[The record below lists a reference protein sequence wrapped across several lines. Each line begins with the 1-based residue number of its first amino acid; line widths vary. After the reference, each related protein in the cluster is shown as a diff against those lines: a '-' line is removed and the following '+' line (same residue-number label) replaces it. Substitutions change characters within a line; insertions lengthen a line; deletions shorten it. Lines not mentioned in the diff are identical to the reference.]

1 MLYKLILGPLELL
14 FDVIYDWAMQLI
26 HNPGLS
32 IIFLS
37 LAINLLVLPLY
48 KRADAVQE
56 EERQTAKR
64 LKPGIDHI
72 KKVFKGDER
81 VMILQTY
88 YRQNNYRPYYALKG
102 TLSLLLEIPF
112 FIAAYN
118 YLSHCTL
125 IQGVS
130 FGPIADLGA
139 PDGLLKIGGT
149 AINLLPILMTLI
161 NIISGAIYTK
171 GMPLKSKIQLYG
183 MALIFLVLLYDSPAG
198 LVFYWTLNNLFSL
211 GKNIVWKIRPPKVKP
226 EKEIDPAKVKT
237 AKSIFIGACLTLTV
251 LLGVLI
257 PTAIIKSSPG
267 EFVDAAAAAN
277 PLRYVLHTL
286 LLAAGTFLIWFRV
299 YYQLARKSSR
309 PKYALAAAVLAL
321 CAVINFMFFGK
332 EYGNLSSILRYDL
345 PLGIKV
351 SDALLNAGVL
361 VLAATA
367 AWLLWKKKDKIL
379 SVVCIAAAIAIACMA
394 GMNAVEINGKYKE
407 LEKAAASQVSDEKPT
422 FSLDKKGKNVVVLMM
437 DRAINGLVPYI
448 FEEIPELKDK
458 YTGFTYYPNTLSF
471 GGHTN
476 VASPAL
482 FGGYDYTPEEI
493 QKRDDVYLEDKQ
505 NESLKIMP
513 VNFMN
518 SGFEVTVNDP
528 TYANYYWTP
537 DLSIY
542 DDYPAIRRFNTE
554 GAFTENKQAIREKQE
569 HLRTRNLFCYSLMRS
584 NPVALHPLLY
594 DTGRYNEAATLKKS
608 GQAETA
614 DTDTTPAEE
623 TAPNEDAEQGE
634 NTEQSEDAAQTED
647 TDQAGN
653 EETET
658 DAEETEEDSWSD
670 EEGQEREDGGDDG
683 EVDYR
688 LEPYWALKNLSFM
701 TQVTDEGKNT
711 FLMMCN
717 NLTHEIFNIQGPAY
731 DPTIEDPASTWDEEH
746 QTRTS
751 WDGKEIP
758 MDTGWRQAHY
768 SCNACAFIVI
778 GQWLDYLKEQGV
790 YDNTRIIIVAD
801 HGNNLGYFDLQL
813 QEGECPQ
820 WLDMMMYNPL
830 LFVKDFGET
839 GELKINHDF
848 MTNADTPYLAFKG
861 LVENPENPFL
871 GTPMTDEAKNA
882 EEFHIMETNWHTDEN
897 DGTTFEDPQI
907 LILKNKNVLDRNNWS
922 IAE

>member
-14 FDVIYDWAMQLI
+14 FDVVYDWAVQLLR
-26 HNPGLS
+26 NPGLS

-56 EERQTAKR
+56 EERQTALR
-64 LKPGIDHI
+64 LKSGIDHI
-72 KKVFKGDER
+72 KKTFKGDER
-81 VMILQTY
+81 VMLLQTY
-88 YRQNNYRPYYALKG
+88 YRQNGYKPYYALKG

-118 YLSHCTL
+118 YLSHCPL

-130 FGPIADLGA
+130 FGPIANLGA
-139 PDGLLKIGGT
+139 PDGLIHIFGLT
-149 AINLLPILMTLI
+149 INLLPVLMTVI
-161 NIISGAIYTK
+161 NIVSGAIYTK
-171 GMPLKSKIQLYG
+171 GMPVRAKIQLYG
-183 MALIFLVLLYDSPAG
+183 MALVFLVLLYDSPAG

-211 GKNIVWKIRPPKVKP
+211 GKNIVWKVWPPKEKP
-226 EKEIDPAKVKT
+226 EKEISKAKVKT
-237 AKSIFIGACLTLTV
+237 AKGIFIGACLTLTV
-251 LLGVLI
+251 LMGLLI
-257 PTAIIKSSPG
+257 PTAVIKSSPG

-286 LLAAGTFLIWFRV
+286 LLAAGTFLIWFNV
-299 YYQLARKSSR
+299 YYRLAKKSAR
-309 PKYALAAAVLAL
+309 PKYALVTAILAIGAV
-321 CAVINFMFFGK
+321 VNFMFFGK
-332 EYGNLSSILRYDL
+332 EYGNLSSILKYDL

-361 VLAATA
+361 ILTGTA
-367 AWLLWKKKDKIL
+367 VWFLWKKKDKIL
-379 SVVCIAAAIAIACMA
+379 SVVCVAAAIAIACMS
-394 GMNAVEINGKYKE
+394 GMNAIEINNKYRE
-407 LEKAAASQVSDEKPT
+407 LEKASATQVSDEKPT

-437 DRAINGLVPYI
+437 DRAVNGLVPYI
-448 FEEIPELKDK
+448 FEEMPELKEK
-458 YTGFTYYPNTLSF
+458 FSGFTYYPNPLSF

-482 FGGYDYTPEEI
+482 FGGYDYTPDEI

-513 VNFMN
+513 LNFLD
-518 SGFEVTVNDP
+518 SGFEVTVCDP

-542 DDYPAIRRFNTE
+542 NDYPEIRKFNTE

-594 DTGRYNEAATLKKS
+594 NEGSYNEAATLTRLIS
-608 GQAETA
+608 NTAETKA
-614 DTDTTPAEE
+614 
-623 TAPNEDAEQGE
+623 
-634 NTEQSEDAAQTED
+634 
-647 TDQAGN
+647 
-653 EETET
+653 TET
-658 DAEETEEDSWSD
+658 ITTTEVATTEGQNAADVIPSEVEGSPSESSSDGATTEGDPESNTDSWSD
-670 EEGQEREDGGDDG
+670 EEGQEREGDSDTD
-683 EVDYR
+683 VDYR
-688 LEPYWALKNLSFM
+688 LESYWALKNLPFM

-717 NLTHEIFNIQGPAY
+717 NLTHEVFNIQGPAY
-731 DPTIEDPASTWDEEH
+731 DPTIEDPSSTWDADH
-746 QTRTS
+746 PVRTS
-751 WDGKEIP
+751 WDGKEIRLE
-758 MDTGWRQAHY
+758 TGWQQAHY

-778 GQWLDYLKEQGV
+778 GQWLDALKEAGV

-801 HGNNLGYFDLQL
+801 HGKDLGYFNLQL
-813 QEGECPQ
+813 QKEACPE

-839 GELKINHDF
+839 GEIKINTDF
-848 MTNADTPYLAFKG
+848 MTNADTSYLAFKG
-861 LVENPENPFL
+861 LVENPQNPFL
-871 GTPMTDEAKNA
+871 NKPMTDEAKNA
-882 EEFHIMETNWHTDEN
+882 EEFRVMETNWHTDEN
-897 DGTTFEDPQI
+897 DGTTFEDPQY
-907 LILKNKNVLDRNNWS
+907 LVLKNKNVLDINNWS

>member
-56 EERQTAKR
+56 EERETAKR

-88 YRQNNYRPYYALKG
+88 YRQNNYKPYYALKG

-118 YLSHCTL
+118 YLSHCSL

-139 PDGLLKIGGT
+139 PDGLLKIGGLT
-149 AINLLPILMTLI
+149 INLLPVLMTVI
-161 NIISGAIYTK
+161 NIVSGAIYTK

-211 GKNIVWKIRPPKVKP
+211 GKNIVWKIRPPKVRE
-226 EKEIDPAKVKT
+226 EKEVNPAKVRT
-237 AKSIFIGACLTLTV
+237 AKSIFTGACLTLTV
-251 LLGVLI
+251 LLGLLI

-277 PLRYVLHTL
+277 PLRYVLHAL
-286 LLAAGTFLIWFRV
+286 LLAAGTFLIWFHV
-299 YYQLARKSSR
+299 YYRLARKSAR
-309 PKYALAAAVLAL
+309 PKYALFAAILAL

-345 PLGIKV
+345 PLGIRV

-361 VLAATA
+361 VLTGTA

-379 SVVCIAAAIAIACMA
+379 SVICIAAAIAIACMA
-394 GMNAVEINGKYKE
+394 GMNAIEINGKYKE
-407 LEKAAASQVSDEKPT
+407 LEKAAATQVSEEKPT

-437 DRAINGLVPYI
+437 DRAINSFVPYI
-448 FEEIPELKDK
+448 FEEIPELKGQF
-458 YTGFTYYPNTLSF
+458 TGFTYYPNTLSF

-476 VASPAL
+476 VALPAL
-482 FGGYDYTPEEI
+482 MGGYEYTPDEL
-493 QKRDDVYLEDKQ
+493 QKRDDVPLEEKH
-505 NESLKIMP
+505 NEALKIMP
-513 VNFMN
+513 VNFLN

-537 DLSIY
+537 DLSVY
-542 DDYPAIRRFNTE
+542 NDYPAIRRFNTE

-584 NPVALHPLLY
+584 NPVCLHPLLY
-594 DTGRYNEAATLKKS
+594 NGGSYNEAATLKKT
-608 GQAETA
+608 GQEEAAE
-614 DTDTTPAEE
+614 DQQTT
-623 TAPNEDAEQGE
+623 Q
-634 NTEQSEDAAQTED
+634 TEQ
-647 TDQAGN
+647 
-653 EETET
+653 TET
-658 DAEETEEDSWSD
+658 TEQTEDSWSD
-670 EEGQEREDGGDDG
+670 DEGQERAGGGDG
-683 EVDYR
+683 EIDYR
-688 LEPYWALKNLSFM
+688 LEAYWALKNLPFM

-711 FLMMCN
+711 FLLMCN
-717 NLTHEIFNIQGPAY
+717 NLTHEVFNIQGPAY
-731 DPTIEDPASTWDEEH
+731 DPTIEDPNSTWDAEH

-768 SCNACAFIVI
+768 SCNACAFKII
-778 GQWLDYLKEQGV
+778 GQWLEYLKEQGV

-801 HGNNLGYFDLQL
+801 HGNNLGYFGLQL
-813 QEGECPQ
+813 QEGEDCPQ

-830 LFVKDFGET
+830 LLVKDFGET
-839 GELKINHDF
+839 GDIKTSTDF
-848 MTNADTPYLAFKG
+848 MTNADTPFLAFKG
-861 LVENPENPFL
+861 LISNPENPFL
-871 GTPMTDEAKNA
+871 NTSLTDEAKGA
-882 EEFHIMETNWHTDEN
+882 ETFRIMETNWRTDEN
-897 DGTTFEDPQI
+897 DGNTFEDP
-907 LILKNKNVLDRNNWS
+907 LYLLLKNKNVLDRNNWS
-922 IAE
+922 ITE

>member
-1 MLYKLILGPLELL
+1 MTFFQMLYKLILGPLELL

-56 EERQTAKR
+56 EERETAKR

-72 KKVFKGDER
+72 KKIFRGDER

-88 YRQNNYRPYYALKG
+88 YRQNNYKPYYALKG

-139 PDGLLKIGGT
+139 PDGLIHIAGLT
-149 AINLLPILMTLI
+149 INLLPVLMTVI
-161 NIISGAIYTK
+161 NIVSGAVYTR

-211 GKNIVWKIRPPKVKP
+211 GKNIVWKIWPPKVKP
-226 EKEIDPAKVKT
+226 EKETDPAKIRT

-251 LLGVLI
+251 LMGLLI

-267 EFVDAAAAAN
+267 EFVDAAAVAN
-277 PLRYVLHTL
+277 PLRYVLHAF
-286 LLAAGTFLIWFRV
+286 LLAAGTFLIWFNV
-299 YYQLARKSSR
+299 YYRLARKSSR
-309 PKYALAAAVLAL
+309 PKYALAAAILAL
-321 CAVINFMFFGK
+321 GAVINFMFFGK

-351 SDALLNAGVL
+351 SDALLNAGIL
-361 VLAATA
+361 ILTGTA
-367 AWLLWKKKDKIL
+367 AWLLWKKKDRIL
-379 SVVCIAAAIAIACMA
+379 SVVCIAAAVAIVCMA
-394 GMNAVEINGKYKE
+394 GMNALEINNKYKE

-422 FSLDKKGKNVVVLMM
+422 FSLDKKGKNVVVLMT
-437 DRAINGLVPYI
+437 DRAIGGLVPYI
-448 FEEIPELKDK
+448 FEEIPELKAK
-458 YTGFTYYPNTLSF
+458 YSGFTYYPNTLSF

-493 QKRDDVYLEDKQ
+493 QKRDDVYLEEKQ

-513 VNFMN
+513 LNFLN

-542 DDYPAIRRFNTE
+542 DDYPEIRKFNTE
-554 GAFTENKQAIREKQE
+554 GAFMENKQAIREKQE

-584 NPVALHPLLY
+584 NPVCLHPLLY
-594 DTGRYNEAATLKKS
+594 NQGQYNEAATLKKN
-608 GQAETA
+608 GQAAEA
-614 DTDTTPAEE
+614 EEIPAETPAEE
-623 TAPNEDAEQGE
+623 ETSETPEDGE
-634 NTEQSEDAAQTED
+634 
-647 TDQAGN
+647 
-653 EETET
+653 EESS
-658 DAEETEEDSWSD
+658 EEDSWW
-670 EEGQEREDGGDDG
+670 GGEDGESEDSDSD
-683 EVDYR
+683 VDYE
-688 LEPYWALKNLSFM
+688 LAPYWALKNLPFM

-711 FLMMCN
+711 FLLMCN
-717 NLTHEIFNIQGPAY
+717 NLTHEIFQIQGPAY
-731 DPTIEDPASTWDEEH
+731 DPTIKDPDSTWDAEH
-746 QTRTS
+746 RTRTS

-801 HGNNLGYFDLQL
+801 HGNNLGYFNLQL
-813 QEGECPQ
+813 QEGEDCPQ

-839 GELKINHDF
+839 GDLKTSWDF
-848 MTNADTPYLAFKG
+848 MTNADTPYLAFNG

-907 LILKNKNVLDRNNWS
+907 LILKNRNVLDKNNWS
-922 IAE
+922 VAE